1 MSVLYCRNQ
10 DILVTE
16 MDGDFVMMNVETGD
30 YHSIRG
36 SGVRIWELA
45 ETPVT
50 EGQIVATICA
60 ECDVPEDVCTAD
72 VRQFLDDLLG
82 AGLLLKG

>member
-50 EGQIVATICA
+50 EGQIVATRLMA
-60 ECDVPEDVCTAD
+60 TATAWKTVPHFGQTAGS
-72 VRQFLDDLLG
+72 LLRS
-82 AGLLLKG
+82 

>member
-1 MSVLYCRNQ
+1 MNILYRRNQ

-16 MDGDFVMMNVETGD
+16 MDGDFVMMNVETGE

-50 EGQIVATICA
+50 EAQIVQAICA
-60 ECDVPEDVCTAD
+60 ECDVAEDVCTVD
-72 VRQFLDDLLG
+72 VRQFLGDLLG